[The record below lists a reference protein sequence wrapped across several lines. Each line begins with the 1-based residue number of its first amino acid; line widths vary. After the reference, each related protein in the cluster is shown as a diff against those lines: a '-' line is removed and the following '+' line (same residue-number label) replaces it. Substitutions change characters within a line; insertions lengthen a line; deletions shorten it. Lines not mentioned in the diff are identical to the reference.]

1 MLQFISVHWR
11 SLLKK
16 FESFAL
22 AVLFVRFFIGKS
34 HNGEP
39 AIFFISKGEAK
50 VESLL
55 NNSFKAYAVFLYLQ
69 LHQDFLSVWL
79 IREYATVPWAP
90 QVSGTVITPLCVEDF
105 IYAERDTSVELGQQ
119 RKTLEDSGYRL
130 VFEVLKWKVD
140 RALFDCVSWD

>member
-11 SLLKK
+11 SLFKK
-16 FESFAL
+16 FESFAF
-22 AVLFVRFFIGKS
+22 AVLFVRFFTGKS

-39 AIFFISKGEAK
+39 AKGEAK

-55 NNSFKAYAVFLYLQ
+55 NYSFKAYAVFLYLQ

-119 RKTLEDSGYRL
+119 RKTSEDSGYRL

>member
-16 FESFAL
+16 FESFAF
-22 AVLFVRFFIGKS
+22 AVLFVRFFTGKS
-34 HNGEP
+34 PNGES
-39 AIFFISKGEAK
+39 AKGEAK

-55 NNSFKAYAVFLYLQ
+55 NYSFKAYAVFLYLQ

-79 IREYATVPWAP
+79 TREYATVPWAP

-119 RKTLEDSGYRL
+119 RKTSEDSGYRL
-130 VFEVLKWKVD
+130 VFEVSKWKVD

>member
-16 FESFAL
+16 FESFAF
-22 AVLFVRFFIGKS
+22 AVLFVRFFTGKS

-39 AIFFISKGEAK
+39 AKGEAK

-55 NNSFKAYAVFLYLQ
+55 NYSFKAYAVFLYLQ

-119 RKTLEDSGYRL
+119 RKTSEDSGYRL
-130 VFEVLKWKVD
+130 VFEVSKWKVD
-140 RALFDCVSWD
+140 RALFVCVSWD

>member
-16 FESFAL
+16 FESFAF
-22 AVLFVRFFIGKS
+22 AVLFVRFFTGKS

-39 AIFFISKGEAK
+39 AKGEAK

-55 NNSFKAYAVFLYLQ
+55 NYSFKAYAVFLYLQ

-105 IYAERDTSVELGQQ
+105 IYAERDTSVGLGQQ
-119 RKTLEDSGYRL
+119 RKTSEDSGYRL

>member
-16 FESFAL
+16 FESFAF
-22 AVLFVRFFIGKS
+22 AVLFVRFFTGKS
-34 HNGEP
+34 HNSEP
-39 AIFFISKGEAK
+39 AKGEAK

-55 NNSFKAYAVFLYLQ
+55 NYSFKAYAVFLYLQ

-79 IREYATVPWAP
+79 TREYATVPWAP

-119 RKTLEDSGYRL
+119 RKTSEDSGYRL
-130 VFEVLKWKVD
+130 VFEVSKWKVD
-140 RALFDCVSWD
+140 RALFVCVSWD

>member
-11 SLLKK
+11 SLFKK
-16 FESFAL
+16 FESFAF
-22 AVLFVRFFIGKS
+22 AVLFVRFFTGKS

-39 AIFFISKGEAK
+39 AKGEAK

-55 NNSFKAYAVFLYLQ
+55 NCSFKAYAVFLYLQ

-79 IREYATVPWAP
+79 TREYATVPWAP

-119 RKTLEDSGYRL
+119 RKTSEDSGYRL
-130 VFEVLKWKVD
+130 VFEVSKWKVD
-140 RALFDCVSWD
+140 RALFVCVSWD

>member
-11 SLLKK
+11 SLSKK
-16 FESFAL
+16 FESFAF
-22 AVLFVRFFIGKS
+22 AVLFVRFFTGKS

-39 AIFFISKGEAK
+39 AKGEAK

-55 NNSFKAYAVFLYLQ
+55 NYSFKAYAVFLYLQ

>member
-16 FESFAL
+16 FESFAF
-22 AVLFVRFFIGKS
+22 AVLFVRFFTGKS
-34 HNGEP
+34 PNGEP
-39 AIFFISKGEAK
+39 AKGEAK

-55 NNSFKAYAVFLYLQ
+55 NYSFKAYAVFLYLQ

-79 IREYATVPWAP
+79 TREYATVPWAP

-119 RKTLEDSGYRL
+119 RKTSEDSGYRL
-130 VFEVLKWKVD
+130 VFEVSKWKVD
-140 RALFDCVSWD
+140 RALFVCVSWD

>member
-11 SLLKK
+11 SLFKK
-16 FESFAL
+16 FESFAF
-22 AVLFVRFFIGKS
+22 AVLFVRFFTGKS

-39 AIFFISKGEAK
+39 AKGEAK

-55 NNSFKAYAVFLYLQ
+55 NYSFKAYAVFLYLQ

-79 IREYATVPWAP
+79 TREYATVPWAP

-119 RKTLEDSGYRL
+119 RRTSEDSGYRL
-130 VFEVLKWKVD
+130 VFEVSKWKVD
-140 RALFDCVSWD
+140 RALFGCVSWD

>member
-11 SLLKK
+11 SLFKK
-16 FESFAL
+16 FESFAF
-22 AVLFVRFFIGKS
+22 AVLFVRFFTGKS

-39 AIFFISKGEAK
+39 AKGEAK

-55 NNSFKAYAVFLYLQ
+55 NYSFKAYAVFLYLQ

-119 RKTLEDSGYRL
+119 RKTSEDSGYRL
-130 VFEVLKWKVD
+130 VFEVSKWKVD
-140 RALFDCVSWD
+140 RALFVCVSWD

>member
-11 SLLKK
+11 SLFKK
-16 FESFAL
+16 FESFAF
-22 AVLFVRFFIGKS
+22 AVLFVRFFTGKS

-39 AIFFISKGEAK
+39 AKGEAK

-55 NNSFKAYAVFLYLQ
+55 NYSFKAYAVFLYLQ

-79 IREYATVPWAP
+79 TREYATVPWAP

-105 IYAERDTSVELGQQ
+105 IYAERGTSVELGQQ
-119 RKTLEDSGYRL
+119 RKTSEDSGYRL
-130 VFEVLKWKVD
+130 VFEVSKWKVD
-140 RALFDCVSWD
+140 RALFVCVSWD